1 MALRIKQ
8 RPKRT
13 FKKVPWERNMGE
25 LVSIEFRSKELRVDR
40 SIEKKVQECLT
51 EFENTASFQSAQK
64 LRQIA
69 LPTSEF
75 FASRSLP
82 DGKWVVEIRYD
93 NLLHEGE
100 GSTQAAALVDA
111 VIRIAHSIRNQPQ
124 ANSG

>member
-1 MALRIKQ
+1 
-8 RPKRT
+8 
-13 FKKVPWERNMGE
+13 MGE
-25 LVSIEFRSKELRVDR
+25 LVSIAFRSKELRVDR
-40 SIEKKVQECLT
+40 SIENKVQECLT
-51 EFENTASFQSAQK
+51 HFEKTGSFQSAQK

-100 GSTQAAALVDA
+100 GPTQAAALVDA
-111 VIRIAHSIRNQPQ
+111 VVRISDSIGIKPR